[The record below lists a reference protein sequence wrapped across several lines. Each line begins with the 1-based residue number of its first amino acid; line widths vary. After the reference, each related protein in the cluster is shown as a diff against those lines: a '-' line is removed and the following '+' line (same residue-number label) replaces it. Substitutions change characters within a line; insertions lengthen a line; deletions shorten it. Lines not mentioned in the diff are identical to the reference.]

1 MKQLHS
7 STWALLGLSAIVVA
21 CSAKPVPGGPGTG
34 GTGNSGTGGMTTSSG
49 TGGTGG
55 DGGAGGDII
64 FPAGSSGTGG
74 GMACN
79 PGLPDKDND
88 GDGFTE
94 NEGDCNDCDKNVNPN
109 AVEVPTPEVAD
120 AGPDAGP
127 PMDPADEDCDGMI
140 DEAPTP
146 CDTGLMLNSEEPLDA
161 AKAVGM
167 CQFVKTAK
175 WVLADG
181 SPIPVDATKLAN
193 FHLGHGIMAKFGTN
207 NKSREG
213 ANMLM
218 LSSGTARDK
227 TSAES
232 VYRTFD
238 KGYTSNA
245 PFGFPKP
252 SAACPG
258 VTTGLPHDATGVQ
271 IEMNV
276 PTNAQSASFDFQF
289 FTYEWHDYI
298 CKQFNDFFVAHVEP
312 FPMGQMDGNVAFDG
326 SKNPISVNNA
336 FIDACNCPTPPCIG
350 GGVSFACGLGKAAIA
365 GTPFESDLAN
375 PGWTHGSTGWL
386 RTTMPVTPGST
397 FRIRLV
403 TYDSS
408 DGNLDSSTLID
419 NWQWYGTP
427 GTTGTIILPPE

>member
-1 MKQLHS
+1 
-7 STWALLGLSAIVVA
+7 
-21 CSAKPVPGGPGTG
+21 
-34 GTGNSGTGGMTTSSG
+34 MTTSSG

-55 DGGAGGDII
+55 DAGAGGDII

-109 AVEVPTPEVAD
+109 AVEVPTPEVVD
-120 AGPDAGP
+120 GGPDAGP

-161 AKAVGM
+161 TKAIGM

-181 SPIPVDATKLAN
+181 SPIPADATKLAN

-207 NKSREG
+207 NKPREG

-326 SKNPISVNNA
+326 MKNPISVNNGFFDVCA
-336 FIDACNCPTPPCIG
+336 PKSCNVCPAGIADLQGTGMQVGNQG
-350 GGVSFACGLGKAAIA
+350 GATKWLFNDVPTVPGEIITL
-365 GTPFESDLAN
+365 DLIIFD
-375 PGWTHGSTGWL
+375 
-386 RTTMPVTPGST
+386 VE
-397 FRIRLV
+397 
-403 TYDSS
+403 DSLNNS
-408 DGNLDSSTLID
+408 LTLLD
-419 NWQWYGTP
+419 NWKWN
-427 GTTGTIILPPE
+427 TTVLQGVHE